1 MTFNRHSIRAK
12 IDADSDYF
20 LKQYKGL
27 SIKYE
32 EETAHQIF
40 LDLAAIIDTD
50 NDGLITEKD
59 FDEAADMI
67 RIAKVAKQNNSAELN
82 YKHLPKAVSDVL
94 AQWDADKSGS
104 VGISEL
110 VKAGEAQKK
119 MENEN
124 HLIKRLL
131 VGAILTIL
139 ILMAA
144 TFGLSFTAVE
154 LAKDSRPDESG
165 VQRIAGGTPVQ
176 TSVAI
181 EVKKLS
187 EWPSLPFQQ
196 LANAQD
202 FNLVFDNEAHHFK
215 VAKIKQNE
223 AKDVTIKTMD
233 GTTVEIASGGVISV
247 DGVVKDVGDGRRLS
261 AVARRLGWGGAL
273 MTSGSFTMMASG
285 GDL

>member
-20 LKQYKGL
+20 LKLYKGL

-247 DGVVKDVGDGRRLS
+247 DGVVKDVSDGRRLS
-261 AVARRLGWGGAL
+261 AVARRLNWGGSL

-285 GDL
+285 GGL

>member
-247 DGVVKDVGDGRRLS
+247 DGVVKDVSDGRRLS
-261 AVARRLGWGGAL
+261 AVARRLWGGSL
-273 MTSGSFTMMASG
+273 MTSGSFTMMASAG
-285 GDL
+285 GA

>member
-247 DGVVKDVGDGRRLS
+247 DGVVKDVSDGRRLS
-261 AVARRLGWGGAL
+261 AVARRLWGGAL

-285 GDL
+285 GL